1 MKKIITEY
9 VEYNLWA
16 NTQFANYFRLMNED
30 LFTKHIESSFPSLEK
45 TVLHLWGVE
54 DVWLERI
61 KGNSPQKFVSDGFKG
76 AHDDLLNNWLRVSQD
91 FLDFVKDQSEDYF
104 KTEIEIVSHI
114 SGKFND
120 TPFNYA
126 FHCCNHST
134 MHRGQL
140 YTMCRS
146 LGIEGALP
154 RTDLIFYRRLILSDK

>member
-1 MKKIITEY
+1 MKEIITQY
-9 VEYNLWA
+9 LEYNLWA
-16 NTQFANYFRLMNED
+16 NTQFANYFKLMNED
-30 LFTKHIESSFPSLEK
+30 LFTAHVESSFPSLEK

-61 KGNSPQKFVSDGFKG
+61 KGKMPSKFVSDGFKG
-76 AHDDLLNNWLRVSQD
+76 GQVNLLNNWVKGSQD
-91 FLDFVKDQSEDYF
+91 FLDFIKTQSEAYF
-104 KTEIEIVSHI
+104 NTNIEIVSHI
-114 SGKFND
+114 SGRFND
-120 TPFNYA
+120 TAFNYA

-154 RTDLIFYRRLILSDK
+154 RTDLIFYRRLILS